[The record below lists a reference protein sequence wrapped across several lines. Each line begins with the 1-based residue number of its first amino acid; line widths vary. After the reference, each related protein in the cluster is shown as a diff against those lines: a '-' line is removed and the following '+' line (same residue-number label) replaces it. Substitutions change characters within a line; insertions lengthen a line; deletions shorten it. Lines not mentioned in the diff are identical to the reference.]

1 MQKRYEKE
9 FKSSILKTLQF
20 DESIDVC
27 DNILEFDRF
36 QKINKTIKKY

>member
-1 MQKRYEKE
+1 MKRDMRRN
-9 FKSSILKTLQF
+9 FKVKTLQF

-27 DNILEFDRF
+27 YNILEFDRF